1 MIIFGCK
8 NYGYKVR
15 RLAVLP
21 LYGFLIINY
30 QSKSLA
36 EIFSKPS
43 IGVKITFF
51 GEFFDH
57 KEIGTISGV
66 YESAPDIKGIL
77 FAAPLPIPEHI
88 ASDVADFNFIDTEG
102 KERCYGSSHMSS
114 GAISSWEVKGAVPG
128 FRCSTIGKTYRF
140 NFGR

>member
-1 MIIFGCK
+1 MIIFGHK
-8 NYGYKVR
+8 TYGYGTKY
-15 RLAVLP
+15 LAVLP
-21 LYGFLIINY
+21 LYSFLLMDY

-36 EIFSKPS
+36 ETFSKPN

-51 GEFFDH
+51 GGFFDH

-66 YESAPDIKGIL
+66 YESTPDIKGVL
-77 FAAPLPIPEHI
+77 FAAPLPIPEPI

-114 GAISSWEVKGAVPG
+114 GAVSSWEVKGAVPG
-128 FRCSTIGKTYRF
+128 FRCSTIGKIYRF

>member
-1 MIIFGCK
+1 MIIFSYK
-8 NYGYKVR
+8 NYEYLTKY
-15 RLAVLP
+15 LAVLP
-21 LYGFLIINY
+21 LYACLSVNY

-36 EIFSKPS
+36 ETFSKPN

-51 GEFFDH
+51 GGFFNH

-66 YESAPDIKGIL
+66 YESAPDIKGVL
-77 FAAPLPIPEHI
+77 FAAPLPIPEPI

-114 GAISSWEVKGAVPG
+114 GAISSWKVKGAVPG